1 MVSPPVNLRSAGIVV
16 NSPRTRLS
24 FSSTDYLCA
33 AQSYAIHWYG
43 VEWYGVEWIPI
54 QSIGNAFQLVSIP
67 FGMDDDGFGAGEI
80 TTVPDA
86 VTVRTRHP
94 QRVPEPVRDLF
105 GGWEQGSKRVLA
117 HVRSLRDKRPYRA
130 ANSRTA
136 MALSSPFSDRWR
148 AATQPQATG
157 GAHTH
162 LAGACV
168 AFRDCTTGRGR
179 SSSSGSIGIQ
189 CHGMTRPVH

>member
-117 HVRSLRDKRPYRA
+117 HVSSLRDNRPWR
-130 ANSRTA
+130 
-136 MALSSPFSDRWR
+136 PFSDDRFPENAR
-148 AATQPQATG
+148 PSRMLQSNTSG
-157 GAHTH
+157 
-162 LAGACV
+162 
-168 AFRDCTTGRGR
+168 CTLGGRGGTT
-179 SSSSGSIGIQ
+179 S
-189 CHGMTRPVH
+189 TVHTLQPWEMRHVGLIRAGRRRILGRARASPAG